1 MLSGTLDV
9 SLLRNLLRG
18 KEVKAKIRGQGLIR
32 AREGATRAGLHLFWL
47 NLYHPLTYFEIQN
60 FIKQN

>member
-32 AREGATRAGLHLFWL
+32 AREGATRAGLHLF
-47 NLYHPLTYFEIQN
+47 
-60 FIKQN
+60 